1 MKNQFQEEK
10 KRNFATNRKEFPKRR
25 ARRDDEM
32 KMYGGLPYVSEVRL
46 QKSRVS
52 SFPFVYLDFLVEF
65 DSHYARVQRAL
76 TNIIALR
83 SRQISRRCLE
93 TLIASREMRQR
104 DQKIHGFHHR
114 NFQVTFEKL
123 SRRVCT
129 HCIDTRYNFS
139 LRTFQK
145 NCVIRGVNMEIL
157 IQENGKRIRT
167 GRGSKNL
174 SLLLSRYTISFISR

>member
-93 TLIASREMRQR
+93 TLIASRETRQR
-104 DQKIHGFHHR
+104 DQKI
-114 NFQVTFEKL
+114 
-123 SRRVCT
+123 RVPP
-129 HCIDTRYNFS
+129 
-139 LRTFQK
+139 
-145 NCVIRGVNMEIL
+145 
-157 IQENGKRIRT
+157 
-167 GRGSKNL
+167 SKFPDNV
-174 SLLLSRYTISFISR
+174 

>member
-93 TLIASREMRQR
+93 TLIASRETRQR
-104 DQKIHGFHHR
+104 DQKIRVPPSKFPD
-114 NFQVTFEKL
+114 NVWKTFEASLCSLHRYAIQFFPENVSKEL
-123 SRRVCT
+123 RYSR
-129 HCIDTRYNFS
+129 S
-139 LRTFQK
+139 
-145 NCVIRGVNMEIL
+145 
-157 IQENGKRIRT
+157 
-167 GRGSKNL
+167 
-174 SLLLSRYTISFISR
+174 